1 MPLGLLPVSYREAG
15 EPPPSTIV
23 SRRTGAPVA
32 NNIVGIQYL
41 RGLAALAVVVDHSA
55 AAVSTEKYFGE
66 TVLDGLLY
74 RGASGVDL
82 FFLISGFIMTIVSLD
97 RDWRPKVGIADFF
110 GKRFKRILPLM
121 WIGIISWAV
130 LRYIGRGVFPL
141 EAYLL
146 AIVVSPVGDLQPV
159 HIWTLRHEFIFY
171 TVFALTMLGPRWAK
185 PLLAVWCLSPFLMM
199 GWEGPELLE
208 KIAYAVN
215 VEFGAGVLI
224 GLAWLKGG
232 DQFEIKV
239 EPFWLMVLWLIGLM
253 FFGQLVN
260 LTFHELPK
268 TLMAAAFCAP
278 IVLFGAY
285 VTCPPGIVSS
295 VGLALGNASYAI
307 YLFHPHA
314 ISSVTGVLAKVA
326 PEAPPGLVIVAVVM
340 ISTLA
345 GYLAHLGIEK
355 PLLAFLHR
363 PRGPVAASKPD

>member
-1 MPLGLLPVSYREAG
+1 MGV
-15 EPPPSTIV
+15 
-23 SRRTGAPVA
+23 PVA

-55 AAVSTEKYFGE
+55 AAVAIDKYFGE
-66 TVLDGLLY
+66 TVLGGLLY

-82 FFLISGFIMTIVSLD
+82 FFLISGFIITIVSLD

-110 GKRFKRILPLM
+110 GKRFMRIVPLM

-130 LRYIGRGVFPL
+130 LRYVGRGVFPL
-141 EAYLL
+141 EPYLL
-146 AIVVSPVGDLQPV
+146 AMVVSPVGDLQPV

-171 TVFALTMLGPRWAK
+171 AVFALTMLGPRWAK
-185 PLLAVWCLSPFLMM
+185 PLLAGWCLSPFLMM

-232 DQFEIKV
+232 DQFEIKI
-239 EPFWLMVLWLIGLM
+239 EPFWVMVLWLIGLM
-253 FFGQLVN
+253 FFGQFVN

-285 VTCPPGIVSS
+285 VTCPQGIVSS

-314 ISSVTGVLAKVA
+314 ISSVTGILAKVT
-326 PEAPPGLVIVAVVM
+326 PDAPPGLVIVVVVM
-340 ISTLA
+340 ISTLV
-345 GYLAHLGIEK
+345 GYVAHLWIEK
-355 PLLAFLHR
+355 PVLAFFHR
-363 PRGPVAASKPD
+363 HRGSVAAGKPD